1 MRMNRIIG
9 KALNKTAVHAYKCD
23 LLYGAALSL
32 AERRGTQLPS
42 HEKAVEILQAA
53 SPMPEGGLRVEPRKW
68 PEKPTVDVSVI
79 VPCYNVE
86 RFVEECVRS
95 ITEQETSRSFE
106 VICVDDGAA
115 DGTGAILDRI
125 AAAEASVRVIH
136 QSNRGFSGAR
146 NTGIAE
152 ACGGGL
158 SLSTLTTGCC
168 PVPSRLCATRT
179 TRAVATSSR
188 RLTRISPRTA

>member
-1 MRMNRIIG
+1 MNLTAAKVRN
-9 KALNKTAVHAYKCD
+9 KAMAAAYKCD
-23 LLYGAALSL
+23 PLYDAALSF
-32 AERRGTQLPS
+32 AERRGTDLPS

-86 RFVEECVRS
+86 GFVEECVRS

-106 VICVDDGAA
+106 VICVDDGAT
-115 DGTGAILDRI
+115 DGTAAILDRI

-136 QSNRGFSGAR
+136 QSNRGLSGAR
-146 NTGIAE
+146 NAGIAE
-152 ACGGGL
+152 ACGGAYL
-158 SLSTLTTGCC
+158 C
-168 PVPSRLCATRT
+168 RL
-179 TRAVATSSR
+179 
-188 RLTRISPRTA
+188 